1 MIDDVF
7 TYGGQGLGFV
17 AIGLWAWLA
26 MTAPALQA
34 WILARYEDELGL
46 GASPSASAPAR
57 SARMGLVA
65 GGVTMVA
72 LLCQSIGFAIPD

>member
-17 AIGLWAWLA
+17 AIGLWARLA
-26 MTAPALQA
+26 LTAPALQA

-46 GASPSASAPAR
+46 GAAPSAPAR
-57 SARMGLVA
+57 SARLGRIA
-65 GGVTMVA
+65 GGVTLVA

>member
-17 AIGLWAWLA
+17 AIALWARLA
-26 MTAPALQA
+26 VTAPALQA

-46 GASPSASAPAR
+46 GAPPSAPAR
-57 SARMGLVA
+57 PARTGLVA

>member
-7 TYGGQGLGFV
+7 TYGGQALGFV

-26 MTAPALQA
+26 LTAPSLQA
-34 WILARYEDELGL
+34 WILARYEDELRL
-46 GASPSASAPAR
+46 GAAPSTPAR
-57 SARMGLVA
+57 PDRMGLVA

-72 LLCQSIGFAIPD
+72 ILCQSIGFAIPD